1 MDTLWLLSGAADI
14 SGSLAKLIASA
25 PRSARSPVLC
35 FGKQRIN
42 NKYLKFSLVVCLH

>member
-1 MDTLWLLSGAADI
+1 MFLAGGKYFSPMDTLWLLSGAADI

-35 FGKQRIN
+35 FGKQ
-42 NKYLKFSLVVCLH
+42 